1 MDYRETDEQTMI
13 RQMARKFVENEVKPV
28 AMEYDH
34 KTDPKDCIPWELLKK
49 AAKLGLTKMAI
60 PAEYGGGGVKDL
72 ISLMITVEEL
82 GAGDNGFAGTIR
94 HAIGLTAWM
103 DTLCNQQQ
111 KDEFFPKIVEDD
123 AFLIAEAMTEPNS
136 GTDNTLMAGVP
147 GGAMQTYAEKRGN
160 EYIING
166 SKHFIS
172 NGGIAKLILLHART
186 DRKLPLNRCRSV
198 FLVPSN
204 SPGLSIGKFHSKL
217 GRRLINSA
225 ELFFDDMRV
234 PERYLIQKEGE
245 AAKYLR
251 QVAFQAFLIPA
262 TMLGTFRACH
272 DDVVAYARM
281 RIQGGKPII
290 RHQLVAA
297 EVSDMRVKIEAAR
310 ALLYRQ
316 AWCWQN
322 QYDYDPRLTIL
333 IRPLLNQISGH
344 MAYQV
349 QEILGAPGVDKEMRM
364 EKYSRDLLTMIHG
377 PSTYAGLI
385 RGAPDWQMETNEYVP
400 TEV

>member
-1 MDYRETDEQTMI
+1 MDYRETGEQTML
-13 RQMARKFVENEVKPV
+13 RQMVRKFVDNEVKPV
-28 AMEYDH
+28 AMEYDQ
-34 KTDPKDCIPWELLKK
+34 KTDPRDCIPWELLKK
-49 AAKLGLTKMAI
+49 ASKLGLTKMSI

-72 ISLMITVEEL
+72 MSLMITVEEL
-82 GAGDNGFAGTIR
+82 GAGDNGFASAIR
-94 HAIGLTAWM
+94 HVIGLTAWM
-103 DTLCNQQQ
+103 DILCNRQQ

-123 AFLIAEAMTEPNS
+123 TFLIAEAITEPNS
-136 GTDNTLMAGVP
+136 GTDNILNADVP

-160 EYIING
+160 EYVING

-186 DRKLPLNRCRSV
+186 DRKLPLNQCRSI
-198 FLVPSN
+198 FLVPSD
-204 SPGLSIGKFHSKL
+204 SPGLSIGKFHNKL

-262 TMLGTFRACH
+262 TTLGTLGACH
-272 DDVVAYARM
+272 DEVVAHART

-297 EVSDMRVKIEAAR
+297 EISDMRVKIEAAR
-310 ALLYRQ
+310 ALLYKQ

-322 QYDYDPRLTIL
+322 QYEYDPRLTIL
-333 IRPLLNQISGH
+333 IRPLVNQICGH

-349 QEILGAPGVDKEMRM
+349 QEIFGAPGVDREMRA

-377 PSTYAGLI
+377 PSTYASLI
-385 RGAPDWQMETNEYVP
+385 KGAPDWQMESKDGEV